1 MDLGQKQSQKISGHN
16 LNYYR
21 TGSGESV
28 LLVHGITTYSFI
40 WRRIVPLL
48 KLKYDVIT
56 IDLFGC
62 GDSDKPL
69 SIGYSIKNHKKYLH
83 ELIISLGIKK
93 FHFIGHDIGG
103 GIGQRFAVENP
114 ELLYDLTLINSVA
127 YDFWPVQPIIA
138 MRTPVIR
145 QLAMAALDVVTL
157 KLIIKRGIY
166 HKDRVTPDLI
176 ELFWNPMRTKEGR
189 KAFLHFAKSLNNQDL
204 IEIEDELRKLS
215 IPVMIIRGEADPFL
229 SSEIAKRLQSDIKN
243 SRLEFIPNG
252 GHFIQEDEPEKIS
265 ELIEDFFL
273 DSNHV

>member
-1 MDLGQKQSQKISGHN
+1 MDLGQQQSQKISGHN

-21 TGSGESV
+21 TGSGEPL

-48 KLKYDVIT
+48 KPKYDVIT
-56 IDLFGC
+56 IDLLGC

-69 SIGYSIKNHKKYLH
+69 SLGYSIKDHAKLLL
-83 ELIISLGIKK
+83 EFITSLGIEK
-93 FHFIGHDIGG
+93 FHFIGHDVGG

-114 ELLYDLTLINSVA
+114 EFLYDLTLLNSVA

-145 QLAMAALDVVTL
+145 QLAMAALDLVTL

-166 HKDRVTPDLI
+166 YKERITQELI
-176 ELFWNPMRTKEGR
+176 ELFYNPLKTKEGR

-204 IEIEDELRKLS
+204 MEIEDELKKLTV
-215 IPVMIIRGEADPFL
+215 PVLIIRGDADPFL
-229 SSEIAKRLQSDIKN
+229 SSEIVKRLHSDIEN
-243 SRLEFIPNG
+243 SRMEIIPNG
-252 GHFIQEDEPEKIS
+252 SHFIQEDLPEKVS
-265 ELIEDFFL
+265 ELILDFIS
-273 DSNHV
+273 DGNHG